1 MPTDP
6 FPFHTKIA
14 LPGAKSMTP
23 VGKLL
28 CIGRNYAKHAA
39 EMGSN
44 VPDEPMVFLKPASA
58 LIRGGDAVVLPPQSQ
73 NVHHEVELVAVIGRG
88 GRAIDQDD
96 ALSHVAA
103 YAVGLD
109 MTARDIQ
116 SAAKERRHPWS
127 VAKGFDTFAP
137 LGPLTPADQVGDPQ
151 NLEIAVTVN
160 GEVRQQGHTRHMI
173 FPVAELV
180 HYCSQIFTLAPGDL
194 LYTGTPD
201 GVGPVE
207 AGDRLRA
214 TLTGCAPL
222 QVRVEHPREESGQSG
237 EA

>member
-1 MPTDP
+1 MNSDDVP
-6 FPFHTKIA
+6 FRMKIT
-14 LPGAKSMTP
+14 LPASNRTVS

-28 CIGRNYAKHAA
+28 CIGRNYAEHAD
-39 EMGSN
+39 EMGSD

-58 LIRGGDAVVLPPQSQ
+58 VIRTGETVRLPSQSQ
-73 NVHHEVELVAVIGRG
+73 DVHHEVELVAVIGQG
-88 GRAIDQDD
+88 GRNISRAD
-96 ALSHVAA
+96 APDHVAA

-116 SAAKERRHPWS
+116 SKAKENRHPWS

-137 LGPLTPADQVGDPQ
+137 LGPLTDADAVGDSR
-151 NLEIAVTVN
+151 NRTLRLRVN
-160 GEVRQQGHTRHMI
+160 GDTRQKASTQHMI

-194 LYTGTPD
+194 LYTGTPS

-207 AGDRLRA
+207 AGDELVA
-214 TLTGCAPL
+214 TGTGCEPL
-222 QVRVEHPREESGQSG
+222 RVSVTR
-237 EA
+237 